1 MRAILTRA
9 ENGRKGRRMERGSTL
24 VEFALVFIVLMLMMF
39 GVIDFARALYT
50 YHFVA
55 NAAREGT
62 RYAIVRGA
70 TCNPALSG
78 CEAESLNSIPSYVQ
92 GLSTGIGI
100 DPSLVSV
107 TATWPGPPSTP
118 NGTTNCTNDQPG
130 CLVQVQ
136 VTYPFKFI
144 FPLMPTQTCTIGT
157 GASQVT
163 ANICMS
169 SISQMVISQ

>member
-1 MRAILTRA
+1 MRAIGAPA

-24 VEFALVFIVLMLMMF
+24 VEFALVLIVLLLMMF
-39 GVIDFARALYT
+39 GIMDFARALYT

-55 NAAREGT
+55 NVAREGT

-70 TCNPALSG
+70 NCNAALSG
-78 CEAESLNSIPSYVQ
+78 CQAEASGSVPPYIR

-100 DPSLVSV
+100 DPSLISV
-107 TATWPGPPSTP
+107 TATWPGAPANSSTD
-118 NGTTNCTNDQPG
+118 CSINDQAG

-144 FPLMPTQTCTIGT
+144 FPLMPTQTCQSGS
-157 GASQVT
+157 GASQTT